1 MANPL
6 GRLSMRK
13 LLSFVAALIV
23 TVFAYTL
30 TTAPTAFAADAAW
43 NGGNLSYESNQY
55 NAMADAKEG
64 DSTGLPAGSKVYG
77 YSTNPADGPQKA
89 YLIYFEPGIDP
100 KTATSA
106 KTVNYSYTPPSTY
119 TNKSSVETISIDS
132 SSANNP
138 TSTCTVEGVGWIVC
152 SLSSFLA
159 EGMDNIF
166 NLLTGFV
173 AVQPIRTSD
182 QSGDLYKAW
191 DVMRSFANIVFI
203 IGFLVIIYS
212 QLTSTGVS
220 NYGIKKL
227 LPRIIIAAI
236 LVNISYYICAI
247 AVDITNIL
255 GYSLQHI
262 FIQIRENLF
271 GIHGNTWSDSLGNWE
286 SVAGFVLSGGAT
298 TLALGIGGAAALSAT
313 GGTAAAAIFLLLP
326 ILVGALITILVVLL
340 ILAARQA
347 IIVILIIISPLA
359 FVAYL
364 LPGTEKWFEKW
375 KDLFLTMMIFFPAFS
390 MVFGGAQLAGA
401 VIIQNA
407 TSINLIIL
415 GLAVQVAP
423 LAIAPLLMRLS
434 GGFLNRIAG
443 IVNNPGKGLADR
455 TRKWAGEHADY
466 HRQRGIGGD
475 LKKRNFLRRGARS
488 LEYRKRRRQRGT
500 EAWKQGMD
508 QYTAEKA
515 NTDHKLQSI
524 EVELEISKISTENA
538 QQQLK
543 ETIARL
549 RAGVG
554 EYDGHDTL
562 LTDNR
567 SAFSK
572 AILPSKFAADALKRA
587 SEADQQSR
595 VIAQQLHSANEVQQH
610 QFAEA
615 LEASVELR
623 ERAGGIDANG
633 AQRALAAATSVIKKA
648 HAETIANATA
658 IMERGNLS
666 DDKILDLA
674 RGNSQ
679 IGTNGRTIEATDDMI
694 EAAIGYVAS
703 SGNVNNIITMVEEL
717 DLSPGGGAHEDH
729 RLALTS
735 ALKKNSARPKFYGFG
750 WMGAVEQGVPGG
762 VGKTG
767 IDAAIQ
773 STVNQKKF
781 STDTIVNQDKDALA
795 RVVKTFN
802 DYGSHYFDEA
812 ALKNLKKQIDVAYN
826 TDIYK
831 GRVAERDA
839 ELKEILG
846 HLSDITYSDED

>member
-23 TVFAYTL
+23 TVFAYIL
-30 TTAPTAFAADAAW
+30 ATAPTAFAADAAW

-55 NAMADAKEG
+55 NAMADAKAG
-64 DSTGLPAGSKVYG
+64 DSTEIPAGSKVYG

-89 YLIYFEPGIDP
+89 YLIYFDPGVDP

-119 TNKSSVETISIDS
+119 TNKSSVGTISIDS

-159 EGMDNIF
+159 EGMDNVF

-203 IGFLVIIYS
+203 IGFLIIIYS

-227 LPRIIIAAI
+227 LPRIIVAAI

-247 AVDITNIL
+247 AVDITNVL

-262 FIQIRENLF
+262 FIQVRENLF
-271 GIHGNTWSDSLGNWE
+271 GIHGNTWSDSMGNWA
-286 SVAGFVLSGGAT
+286 SVTGFVLSGGAT
-298 TLALGIGGAAALSAT
+298 VLALGAGGAAALAAT

-326 ILVGALITILVVLL
+326 ILVGALITLLVVLL

-375 KDLFLTMMIFFPAFS
+375 KDLFMTMMIFFPAFS

-443 IVNNPGKGLADR
+443 IVNNPGKGLVDR

-475 LKKRNFLRRGARS
+475 LKKHNFLRRGARS
-488 LEYRKRRRQRGT
+488 LEYRKRRLQRGT
-500 EAWKQGMD
+500 DAWKQGMD

-554 EYDGHDTL
+554 EYDGKDTL

-572 AILPSKFAADALKRA
+572 AILPSKFATDALKRA
-587 SEADQQSR
+587 SEEDQRSR

-610 QFAEA
+610 HFAEA

-623 ERAGGIDANG
+623 EQAGGIDANG

-648 HAETIANATA
+648 HAETITNATA

-679 IGTNGRTIEATDDMI
+679 VGTNGRTIEATDDMV

-735 ALKKNSARPKFYGFG
+735 ALKKNASRPKFYGFG

-773 STVNQKKF
+773 STVDQKKF
-781 STDTIVNQDKDALA
+781 SADTIVNQDKDALA
-795 RVVKTFN
+795 RVLKTFD

-826 TDIYK
+826 TDVYK
-831 GRVAERDA
+831 GRVAERDN
-839 ELKEILG
+839 ELKGILR

>member
-1 MANPL
+1 MWDLQMANPL

-13 LLSFVAALIV
+13 LLTFVAALIV

-30 TTAPTAFAADAAW
+30 ATAPTAFAADAAW

-64 DSTGLPAGSKVYG
+64 DSTGIPAGSKVYG

-89 YLIYFEPGIDP
+89 YLIYFEPGVDP

-119 TNKSSVETISIDS
+119 TNKSSVGTISIDS

-159 EGMDNIF
+159 EGMDNVF

-227 LPRIIIAAI
+227 LPRIIVAAI

-271 GIHGNTWSDSLGNWE
+271 GIHGNTWSDSMGNWA
-286 SVAGFVLSGGAT
+286 SVTGFVLSGGAT
-298 TLALGIGGAAALSAT
+298 VLALGAGGAAALAAT

-375 KDLFLTMMIFFPAFS
+375 KDLFMTMMIFFPAFS

-423 LAIAPLLMRLS
+423 LAIAPLLMKLS

-443 IVNNPGKGLADR
+443 IVNNPGKGLVDR

-475 LKKRNFLRRGARS
+475 LKKRNFLRKGARS
-488 LEYRKRRRQRGT
+488 LQYKKDRLSRGT
-500 EAWKQGMD
+500 ERWKQGYEEYSAKM
-508 QYTAEKA
+508 AA
-515 NTDHKLQSI
+515 TDKVSQKI
-524 EVELEISKISTENA
+524 EVDLQISKLNTENWQNQMKKA
-538 QQQLK
+538 VA
-543 ETIARL
+543 EL
-549 RAGVG
+549 RAGST
-554 EYDGHDTL
+554 DGVDQLRGMADESIVVRLRNRVIEMRPDT
-562 LTDNR
+562 
-567 SAFSK
+567 
-572 AILPSKFAADALKRA
+572 FATEALRRA
-587 SEADQQSR
+587 QDADQESR
-595 VIAQQLHSANEVQQH
+595 VLSQAIHSADHVQEH
-610 QFAEA
+610 HFAEA
-615 LEASVELR
+615 LEASADLR
-623 ERAGGIDANG
+623 ARAGGIQGIAG
-633 AQRALAAATSVIKKA
+633 AQRALASAISAQSKA
-648 HAETIANATA
+648 HGEAVSNATT
-658 IMERGNLS
+658 IINHGNYT
-666 DDKILDLA
+666 DDVVGELA
-674 RGNSQ
+674 LGNSGSTG
-679 IGTNGRTIEATDDMI
+679 IIVTDDMR
-694 EAAIGYVAS
+694 EAAIMKIAGGANTSEILKLMENIEINPSKENQDFRQAFADTLIANGNKPKFAGAGIIAEMKKGNAPAPGKARIDKFVSDTINSGKMGSADLLVTHDKEYLSAVLATLKNNS
-703 SGNVNNIITMVEEL
+703 SGVTL
-717 DLSPGGGAHEDH
+717 DSQ
-729 RLALTS
+729 ALTRIKS
-735 ALKKNSARPKFYGFG
+735 EINKAKTNDLYS
-750 WMGAVEQGVPGG
+750 
-762 VGKTG
+762 GKIG
-767 IDAAIQ
+767 ERASVLDEIDKLI
-773 STVNQKKF
+773 
-781 STDTIVNQDKDALA
+781 
-795 RVVKTFN
+795 
-802 DYGSHYFDEA
+802 
-812 ALKNLKKQIDVAYN
+812 
-826 TDIYK
+826 
-831 GRVAERDA
+831 
-839 ELKEILG
+839 
-846 HLSDITYSDED
+846 